1 MRGGVRVRVQNDLR
15 GKGVSA
21 SFEVGFERFIDRVLD
36 EAVRRGERWMSICR
50 VIFALATFV
59 RFLGVIEPDKPDFM
73 RRLWLKVPAGCL
85 FIGFSLWMIARTR
98 RGPVSTRLLGLSVA
112 VDAGMAFVALVGNA
126 IFADR
131 NHYRGIFMALD
142 GAALLLVIMIS
153 GLRLSPAVVWLSA
166 ALNTVSA
173 ATLVLIDRIVPDV
186 SIVYSRNVLVLMA
199 IFGGSAVILA
209 LIVAHQTRALAVAG
223 ARDSLRAH
231 LAQQSLGSLLQDHH
245 DVRSLISSANL
256 NAEALQRGMGTDHPH
271 RIQAEHLCADLRAVS
286 ALIST
291 LRERAFQELTASDG
305 RLDAPVASAVRAV
318 TALVA
323 RRFPAIRIDE
333 QVPEGLRV
341 RLAGGVIV
349 LERVLLNLLI
359 NACEGDGARGA
370 ATVWIRAHRDEGGVH
385 LRIEDDGPGFPDA
398 VLHAPLAHAA
408 STKPQGSGLGLFL
421 VHAVIS
427 ASAARL
433 TLGRRAGGGA
443 IVDIELPAATD

>member
-1 MRGGVRVRVQNDLR
+1 VRVKNYLR
-15 GKGVSA
+15 GKRVSA
-21 SFEVGFERFIDRVLD
+21 SLGVGFERFIDRVLD

-59 RFLGVIEPDKPDFM
+59 RFLCLIESDPYFTP
-73 RRLWLKVPAGCL
+73 RLWLAVPTGCV
-85 FIGFSLWMIARTR
+85 FIGFSLWMIGRTR
-98 RGPVSTRLLGLSVA
+98 RGPVSTWLLGLSVA
-112 VDAGMAFVALVGNA
+112 VDAGMAFVALAGNA
-126 IFADR
+126 IFADPDR
-131 NHYRGIFMALD
+131 HRGIFMAPD
-142 GAALLLVIMIS
+142 GAALLIVIMIA

-166 ALNTVSA
+166 ALNAVSA
-173 ATLVLIDRIVPDV
+173 AALVLIDRVVPDV
-186 SIVYSRNVLVLMA
+186 PVVYSGNVLVLMA
-199 IFGGSAVILA
+199 IFGVSAVILA

-223 ARDSLRAH
+223 AQDSLRAH

-256 NAEALQRGMGTDHPH
+256 NAEALLRGMDAAHPQ
-271 RIQAEHLCADLRAVS
+271 RTQAEYLCADLRAVS

-305 RLDAPVASAVRAV
+305 RLDAPVADAVQAV

-323 RRFPAIRIDE
+323 RRFPAIRIGE

-341 RLAGGVIV
+341 RLAGGVVV

-359 NACEGDGARGA
+359 NACEGDGTRGA
-370 ATVWIRAHRDEGGVH
+370 ATVWMRAHREDGSVH
-385 LRIEDDGPGFPDA
+385 IRIEDDGPGFPDA

-427 ASAARL
+427 ASAGRL
-433 TLGRRAGGGA
+433 TLGQRAGGGA
-443 IVDIELPAATD
+443 MVEIVLPAATE